1 MRISRLV
8 LFLAALALP
17 GAAAAAAADVVSPT
31 LGTPV
36 NQNEID
42 RWSITI
48 FPDGRNLPAGSGN
61 ARDGAV
67 LYNAG
72 CAACHGPGGKE
83 GPASRLVGSDGFFS
97 LKDPLRILR
106 IRKNP
111 LLLVSVGG
119 QWPYATTIFD
129 YIRRA
134 MPHTAPKSLS
144 NDEVYA
150 LTAYVL
156 YLNGLT
162 DKESRLDA
170 RTLPR
175 IVMPGRDRTVSQ
187 WPGEESAGAGNTPSP

>member
-1 MRISRLV
+1 
-8 LFLAALALP
+8 
-17 GAAAAAAADVVSPT
+17 
-31 LGTPV
+31 
-36 NQNEID
+36 
-42 RWSITI
+42 
-48 FPDGRNLPAGSGN
+48 
-61 ARDGAV
+61 
-67 LYNAG
+67 
-72 CAACHGPGGKE
+72 
-83 GPASRLVGSDGFFS
+83 
-97 LKDPLRILR
+97 
-106 IRKNP
+106 
-111 LLLVSVGG
+111 
-119 QWPYATTIFD
+119 
-129 YIRRA
+129 